1 MVFPPWIITVADYL
15 EQASDLLVLLP
26 LTLAGLRWP
35 YLTQPLRLLASGLA
49 ITSALVA
56 FAALGQL
63 TPAAESILWHLYTIV
78 QTLIFGGIYA
88 LAFQQKRQRQLVLL
102 VLVGFLAFALFDW
115 RWLEQGASMH
125 AYTHSVQSVLLV
137 GLSGLYLRELAQQ
150 MPVLHLENHSLFLAS
165 SGIVM
170 YFSGTVLLYVF
181 AGHFVSATD
190 AIGEHTVSLLMST
203 VNVVRLGL
211 FTLAF
216 YHASQPAV
224 LPAVR
229 SHE

>member
-1 MVFPPWIITVADYL
+1 M
-15 EQASDLLVLLP
+15 
-26 LTLAGLRWP
+26 
-35 YLTQPLRLLASGLA
+35 
-49 ITSALVA
+49 
-56 FAALGQL
+56 GQL